1 MQQNPVPVR
10 QDLVLVGGGHSHV
23 TVLKRLGMR
32 PEPGVRVTV
41 ICRDTHAPYS
51 GMLPGMIA
59 GHYGFDDAHI
69 DLGPLSRFAEARFLH
84 DEVVGIDRAN
94 RRLLCHGRPPV
105 AYDVLSIDIGSS
117 PLMRDVEGAEGAV
130 VPVKPI
136 DGFAR
141 QWARMKERVLAAT
154 GPLAIAVV
162 GGGAG
167 GVEILLALQHRLR
180 SELLRAGRADEHIQY
195 RLYTRDSEIL
205 PSHNR
210 RVRRKFRRVMADRGV
225 AVEPNRGVVRVE
237 KGARTR
243 LIFDRGEPAELDEV
257 LWVTTAGAQ
266 RWPSEG
272 GLDADQHGFI
282 RVSDTLQSTND
293 PDVFAS
299 GDVASV
305 VGYPRP
311 KAGVFAVRQGP
322 PLEQNLRRWLRG
334 EPLKP
339 FRPQR
344 DFLSLVSTGDKYAI
358 ASRSS
363 WSLEGQWVWRWKDWI
378 DRRFM
383 SKYNDLPDMA
393 PQTGP
398 LPPAAAE
405 SSRMLA
411 SPVMHCAGCGS
422 KVGSGVL
429 ERALARLSRTSRPD
443 VLIGLDAPDDAAV
456 VRVPEGKVLVQT
468 IDHFTAFVDD
478 PFVFGRIAAVHA
490 LSDLHA
496 MGAEPQS
503 ALALATVPYAEEAK
517 LEEDIVQ
524 LLAGALQALDEAGA
538 ALVGGHTSE
547 GPTLA
552 LGFAVSGYADPETL
566 STKGGARPG
575 EALVLTKPLGTG
587 VLLAAHM
594 RQRAKGR
601 WIEAALASM
610 SISNRAAAE
619 ILRRHG
625 ASAMT
630 DITGFGLFGH
640 LLEMLRASGA
650 GAEIDLGAVPVYDGA
665 LALSEQG
672 ILSSLQPQNLRSR
685 HAVHN
690 PETAAEQPMFAL
702 LFDPQTSGGLLASVP
717 EAAAVAAVRELVEA
731 GYPAAC
737 RLGTTTEGEPRVTLS
752 SPSGL

>member
-1 MQQNPVPVR
+1 MQQIPIPVR

-23 TVLKRLGMR
+23 TVLKRWGMR
-32 PEPGVRVTV
+32 PEPGVRVTL

-69 DLGPLSRFAEARFLH
+69 DLGPLSRFAAARFLH
-84 DEVVGIDRAN
+84 DEVVGIDRTN
-94 RRLLCHGRPPV
+94 RRLLCRRRPPV

-141 QWARMKERVLAAT
+141 QWARMRERVLPLP
-154 GPLAIAVV
+154 GPLIIAVV

-180 SELLRAGRADEHIQY
+180 TELLHAGRTDEHIEY
-195 RLYTRDSEIL
+195 RLYTRDGEIL

-210 RVRRKFRRVMADRGV
+210 RVRRKFRRVMAERGV
-225 AVEPNRGVVRVE
+225 VVQTNRGVVRVE
-237 KGARTR
+237 RNTRTR
-243 LIFDRGEPAELDEV
+243 LVFDRGDSDEVDEV
-257 LWVTTAGAQ
+257 LWVTTAVAQ
-266 RWPSEG
+266 QWPSDG
-272 GLDADQHGFI
+272 GLDADERGFI
-282 RVSDTLQSTND
+282 RVNDTLQATND

-322 PLEQNLRRWLRG
+322 PLEQNLRRRLRG

-344 DFLSLVSTGDKYAI
+344 HFLSLVSTGDRYAI
-358 ASRSS
+358 ASRSF
-363 WSLEGQWVWRWKDWI
+363 WSLEGRWVWRWKDWI

-383 SKYNDLPDMA
+383 SKYNDLPEMEPDAA
-393 PQTGP
+393 PAP
-398 LPPAAAE
+398 HDDAE
-405 SSRMLA
+405 TLRTLA
-411 SPVMHCAGCGS
+411 SPTMHCAGCGS

-429 ERALARLSRTSRPD
+429 ERALGRLSRTARPD
-443 VLIGLDAPDDAAV
+443 VIIGLDAPDDAAV
-456 VRVPEGKVLVQT
+456 VRLPEGKVLVQT
-468 IDHFTAFVDD
+468 VDHFTAFVDD

-496 MGAEPQS
+496 MGAEPQT
-503 ALALATVPYAEEAK
+503 ALALATVPYADETK

-524 LLAGALQALDEAGA
+524 LLSGALEALDESGA

-547 GPTLA
+547 GPVLA
-552 LGFAVSGYADPETL
+552 LGFAVSGFADPETL

-575 EALVLTKPLGTG
+575 EALVLTKPVGTG

-601 WIEAALASM
+601 WVEAALTSM
-610 SISNRAAAE
+610 STSNRAAAE

-625 ASAMT
+625 ASALT
-630 DITGFGLFGH
+630 DVTGFGLLGH
-640 LLEMLRASGA
+640 LLEMLRASGV
-650 GAEIDLGAVPVYDGA
+650 GAEIHLDAVPAYDGS
-665 LALSEQG
+665 LALIEQG

-685 HAVHN
+685 RAVRN
-690 PETAAEQPMFAL
+690 PEIAAERPMFAL

-717 EAAAVAAVRELVEA
+717 EAAVDAVIRELVAA

-737 RLGTTTEGEPRVTLS
+737 RCGTTTEGEPRITLS
-752 SPSGL
+752 SP

>member
-257 LWVTTAGAQ
+257 L
-266 RWPSEG
+266 
-272 GLDADQHGFI
+272 
-282 RVSDTLQSTND
+282 
-293 PDVFAS
+293 
-299 GDVASV
+299 
-305 VGYPRP
+305 
-311 KAGVFAVRQGP
+311 
-322 PLEQNLRRWLRG
+322 
-334 EPLKP
+334 
-339 FRPQR
+339 
-344 DFLSLVSTGDKYAI
+344 
-358 ASRSS
+358 
-363 WSLEGQWVWRWKDWI
+363 
-378 DRRFM
+378 
-383 SKYNDLPDMA
+383 
-393 PQTGP
+393 
-398 LPPAAAE
+398 
-405 SSRMLA
+405 
-411 SPVMHCAGCGS
+411 
-422 KVGSGVL
+422 
-429 ERALARLSRTSRPD
+429 
-443 VLIGLDAPDDAAV
+443 
-456 VRVPEGKVLVQT
+456 
-468 IDHFTAFVDD
+468 
-478 PFVFGRIAAVHA
+478 
-490 LSDLHA
+490 
-496 MGAEPQS
+496 
-503 ALALATVPYAEEAK
+503 
-517 LEEDIVQ
+517 
-524 LLAGALQALDEAGA
+524 
-538 ALVGGHTSE
+538 
-547 GPTLA
+547 
-552 LGFAVSGYADPETL
+552 
-566 STKGGARPG
+566 
-575 EALVLTKPLGTG
+575 
-587 VLLAAHM
+587 
-594 RQRAKGR
+594 
-601 WIEAALASM
+601 
-610 SISNRAAAE
+610 
-619 ILRRHG
+619 
-625 ASAMT
+625 
-630 DITGFGLFGH
+630 
-640 LLEMLRASGA
+640 
-650 GAEIDLGAVPVYDGA
+650 
-665 LALSEQG
+665 
-672 ILSSLQPQNLRSR
+672 
-685 HAVHN
+685 
-690 PETAAEQPMFAL
+690 
-702 LFDPQTSGGLLASVP
+702 
-717 EAAAVAAVRELVEA
+717 
-731 GYPAAC
+731 
-737 RLGTTTEGEPRVTLS
+737 
-752 SPSGL
+752 